1 MNRDVC
7 AVCGAPIVK
16 NSRSRQKLYC
26 SSACAEKARPA
37 RRREQKAKSKTRA
50 SGLTDVLRELNEYN
64 RRHNTA
70 ISYGKWVV
78 MKQQEE
84 ANESKDAN
92 PKPAEKEA
100 EGIRNRRSGSTRE
113 RPDAKIL

>member
-7 AVCGAPIVK
+7 VICGVPLVK
-16 NSRSRQKLYC
+16 NSHNRHKLYC
-26 SSACAEKARPA
+26 SAACADKARTA
-37 RRREQKAKSKTRA
+37 RRRAQKEKSKTRV

-64 RRHNTA
+64 RQHNTA

-84 ANESKDAN
+84 ANESKNAN
-92 PKPAEKEA
+92 TKPAEKEA
-100 EGIRNRRSGSTRE
+100 EGIRSGRN
-113 RPDAKIL
+113 